1 MSSSHNILGVP
12 INASKSEIK
21 RAYYRK
27 ARLLHPDVNKSPNA
41 EEEFIRLNMAYEALT
56 NPKFIIK
63 STQQKTNNKSS
74 TQNRAEDNV
83 KEKTSEEKRREEVL
97 LRREMLRNEA
107 IRKSKI
113 KCSEIIKKEKKE
125 LINYQFIKIILIL
138 FLIIIFI
145 PVNII
150 GFEFLINYD
159 GTIPEQNKKFD
170 GMLLLVIFFSLI
182 NILLI
187 LNTIHLI
194 FLIIKNYKSLY
205 QSQS

>member
-56 NPKFIIK
+56 NPKFKIK
-63 STQQKTNNKSS
+63 PIQKKTNNNRPKEES
-74 TQNRAEDNV
+74 TR
-83 KEKTSEEKRREEVL
+83 EKTSEEIRREEVL
-97 LRREMLRNEA
+97 RRREMLRKEA

-113 KCSEIIKKEKKE
+113 KCSKIVKKEKRE
-125 LINYQFIKIILIL
+125 LITYQFIKIILSL
-138 FLIIIFI
+138 FLILIFI
-145 PVNII
+145 PVNTIALNL
-150 GFEFLINYD
+150 LINYD
-159 GTIPEQNKKFD
+159 DNDPNQTKGYAGILIMGVFLT
-170 GMLLLVIFFSLI
+170 LI

-187 LNTIHLI
+187 LKTIHLI
-194 FLIIKNYKSLY
+194 YLMIKNYKSLH
-205 QSQS
+205 QSQG